1 MLSIDLRGKRA
12 LVAGVADDGG
22 YGFAIAKALAEA
34 GATVCTGTWP
44 PALNIFLNLLE
55 RGKMDESRKLAN
67 GALLQFE
74 KIYPLDAA
82 YDTLADAPEDVRTS
96 KRYKDVGDFSVAG
109 LAARLVQ
116 DFGDKPIDIVVHS
129 LANSPEVKKP
139 LLETSRGGYLTAV
152 GVSAYSLV
160 SLVAR
165 LGPLTRP
172 GGSFLSLTYLAS
184 ERVVPGYG
192 GGMSS
197 AKAALESDT
206 RTLAF
211 EAGRKY
217 GLRVNTISAGPLASR
232 AASAIG
238 KIEKMVDYYAANAP
252 LTQPLT
258 AWEVGTTAAFL
269 ASPLASGIT
278 CATIRPS
285 APRASARNPSGTR
298 PASHAYT
305 GTRPRPSAVP
315 FPDTP
320 PKPSSYPASRARR
333 SIRRSRAPKGY
344 ATARPASGPSRRI
357 RASRDRASSSAA
369 GASASHVSRR
379 CVAPCEANS
388 RPRMRQR
395 STSFQSR
402 CTSRCHV

>member
-55 RGKMDESRKLAN
+55 RGKIDESRKLAD
-67 GALLQFE
+67 GALLHFE

-82 YDTLADAPEDVRTS
+82 YDVLADAPDDVRTS

-116 DFGDKPIDIVVHS
+116 DFGDQPVDIVVHS

-165 LGPLTRP
+165 LGPLMRP
-172 GGSFLSLTYLAS
+172 GGSFLSLTYMAS

-258 AWEVGTTAAFL
+258 AREVGTTAAFL

-278 CATIRPS
+278 GATI
-285 APRASARNPSGTR
+285 
-298 PASHAYT
+298 Y
-305 GTRPRPSAVP
+305 V
-315 FPDTP
+315 D
-320 PKPSSYPASRARR
+320 
-333 SIRRSRAPKGY
+333 KGY
-344 ATARPASGPSRRI
+344 HAMGVAVTAGDI
-357 RASRDRASSSAA
+357 L
-369 GASASHVSRR
+369 
-379 CVAPCEANS
+379 
-388 RPRMRQR
+388 
-395 STSFQSR
+395 
-402 CTSRCHV
+402 